1 MEEIGVEECE
11 SVIPRV
17 LGSKDRKVN
26 EFGVLVSYPVPDP
39 FASEKFELLQS
50 RVHLI
55 MTE

>member
-1 MEEIGVEECE
+1 M
-11 SVIPRV
+11 IPRV